1 MSNEPA
7 APARGNKVRWIITG
21 CLLVLAILGVG
32 WIVSL
37 MTSGKVGAG
46 GGPSDPGKG
55 FDARANLVLPIAAF
69 DVLALIGLGVWV
81 LRPPVPG
88 AVGFFG
94 RWLGKVLLF
103 LGLGLAIVIFLFAT
117 CTGLGAL
124 GVPTL

>member
-1 MSNEPA
+1 MSNDPA
-7 APARGNKVRWIITG
+7 APPRGNKVRRIITG
-21 CLLVLAILGVG
+21 CLLVLAVLCVG
-32 WIVSL
+32 WIVLL

-55 FDARANLVLPIAAF
+55 FDARGNLVLPIAAF

-88 AVGFFG
+88 ALGFFG

-103 LGLGLAIVIFLFAT
+103 LGLGVAIVIFFFAT
-117 CTGLGAL
+117 CLV
-124 GVPTL
+124 VPAV

>member
-21 CLLVLAILGVG
+21 GLLVLAVLCVG

-37 MTSGKVGAG
+37 TLSAKDWGTSIVAVVSLL
-46 GGPSDPGKG
+46 P
-55 FDARANLVLPIAAF
+55 PIAAL

-103 LGLGLAIVIFLFAT
+103 LGLGVAILAFFFAT
-117 CTGLGAL
+117 CLVVPAL
-124 GVPTL
+124 R